1 MTFNA
6 VLSSPDAILCG
17 EGLPAGLPVCVQMV
31 RQKQQESKSSSKRR
45 KKKDAVYFTVRTRD
59 TSRIVQCFT
68 LWPGPRAVCDHDDV
82 PKSALFVT
90 ETAVRNN
97 EKEKLIEYNLKRSVD
112 STELIPFRLVFET
125 VEEVRLFMQA
135 MDYLKAGIQH
145 MLQYKKTSGETT
157 IVPVSQFHLHLFH
170 FEKAFIVLKLTIS
183 YF

>member
-1 MTFNA
+1 MAATTTASTTHPQPSNRQAKPARVSGAGTMIKVVCNMTFNA

-68 LWPGPRAVCDHDDV
+68 LWPGPGVVCDHDDV

-90 ETAVRNN
+90 ETAVR
-97 EKEKLIEYNLKRSVD
+97 
-112 STELIPFRLVFET
+112 
-125 VEEVRLFMQA
+125 
-135 MDYLKAGIQH
+135 
-145 MLQYKKTSGETT
+145 
-157 IVPVSQFHLHLFH
+157 
-170 FEKAFIVLKLTIS
+170 
-183 YF
+183 

>member
-1 MTFNA
+1 MTFTA

-68 LWPGPRAVCDHDDV
+68 LWPGPRVVCDHDDV

-97 EKEKLIEYNLKRSVD
+97 EKEKLIEYNLNRSVD

-157 IVPVSQFHLHLFH
+157 IVPVSQFYLNLSFTL
-170 FEKAFIVLKLTIS
+170 EKSSLL
-183 YF
+183 